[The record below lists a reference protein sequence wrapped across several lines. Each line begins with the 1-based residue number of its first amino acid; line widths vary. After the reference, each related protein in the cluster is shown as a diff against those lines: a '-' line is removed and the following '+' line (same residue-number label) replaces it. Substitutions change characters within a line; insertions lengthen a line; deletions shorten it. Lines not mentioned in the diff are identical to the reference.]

1 MPRLPKLWEQRLRL
15 LLLAG
20 VVAPAVMIAL
30 GILIAWLVRGELL
43 FVMLQR
49 FTWRAAGLGVLTAGL
64 SMSVVYL
71 LSKVSKKLEHA
82 LKESGVKVGED
93 ALRMAGYPVMLVVV
107 SAAGIGEEILF
118 RGGLQPTL
126 GVILTALLFGFSH
139 GGWRKDM
146 WAYVVAASISGSI
159 FGVAYAWSGDLW
171 VSVIAHTLHNV
182 AATVVLSRNDAEV
195 EAEESALAAP
205 VLLERQDLLFHP
217 VFMEDRGD
225 LDGVQ
230 DEGLKSVSD
239 APDCPPTGAEDRE
252 ASDRGP
258 E

>member
-20 VVAPAVMIAL
+20 VVAPAVMIAV
-30 GILIAWLVRGELL
+30 GMLIAWLVRGELL
-43 FVMLQR
+43 FTLLYR
-49 FTWRAAGLGVLTAGL
+49 FTWRAAGLGALTAGL

-71 LSKVSKKLEHA
+71 LSKISKKLEQA
-82 LKESGVKVGED
+82 LKETGVKVGEE

-107 SAAGIGEEILF
+107 SAAGIVEEILF

-126 GVILTALLFGFSH
+126 GVVPTALLFGFSH

-159 FGVAYAWSGDLW
+159 FGFAYAWSGDLW
-171 VSVIAHTLHNV
+171 VSVVAHTLHNV
-182 AATVVLSRNDAEV
+182 AATVVLSRSDGEV
-195 EAEESALAAP
+195 EEESALAAP
-205 VLLERQDLLFHP
+205 VLSERQDLLFHP
-217 VFMEDRGD
+217 VFVEDRGD
-225 LDGVQ
+225 LDGIQ
-230 DEGLKSVSD
+230 DEGLESVSD
-239 APDCPPTGAEDRE
+239 APDCPAAGAEDRE